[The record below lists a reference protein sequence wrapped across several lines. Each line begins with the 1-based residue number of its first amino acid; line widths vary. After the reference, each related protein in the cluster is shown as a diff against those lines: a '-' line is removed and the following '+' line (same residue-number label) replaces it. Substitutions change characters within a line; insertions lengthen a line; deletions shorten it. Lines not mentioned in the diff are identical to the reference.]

1 MNTISK
7 QTSDFEEAIFAELDL
22 PLALEIK
29 RFDVSSI
36 ICGISFDF
44 WRGTRLMLD
53 TRMITPAA
61 TLLRSQFESIVR
73 SIWILNNATNEVID
87 KLSAD
92 LSPESEQAAKNLP
105 TVNEMMPILEKS
117 IHPNAF
123 APLNEFKHYSWRALN
138 SHTHSGIHA
147 VARGRSDSPD
157 EINNAVYRLSNG
169 LAVTAAM
176 HYVILCGRQDLQKR
190 IISIS
195 LDFPECFIIKQ
206 QNAT

>member
-7 QTSDFEEAIFAELDL
+7 QTRDFEQALLAVLDI

-29 RFDVSSI
+29 RFEVSAI

-44 WRGTRLMLD
+44 WRGTRFMLD
-53 TRMITPAA
+53 ARMITPGA
-61 TLLRSQFESIVR
+61 TLLRSQFESVVR
-73 SIWILNNATNEVID
+73 SIWAHNNATNDVIE

-92 LSPESEQAAKNLP
+92 LSSESEQAAKNLP
-105 TVNEMMPILEKS
+105 TANEMMLILEKS

-138 SHTHSGIHA
+138 SHTHAGIHA
-147 VARGRSDSPD
+147 IARGRSDCPD
-157 EINNAVYRLSNG
+157 EINNAAYKLSNG

-195 LDFPECFIIKQ
+195 LDFPDCFNIKQ
-206 QNAT
+206 QHAT